1 MRSLKLLS
9 LLALLTFLAYSC
21 TPSDEEGDPSPDYS
35 TLITGTY
42 AYTTYK
48 NGTNTGSGTAIIAK
62 ETNSKIRIGLADGV
76 SFYANKLQ
84 KIDNDMVMEVP
95 AQDVDYYNMNARF
108 TGQRTIDRA
117 GSMYHG
123 VFFGSKGEMKVS
135 LQIGVNGK
143 TDQVLLVLK
152 R

>member
-9 LLALLTFLAYSC
+9 LLGLLVFIAYSC
-21 TPSDEEGDPSPDYS
+21 TPSDEEGDPSPDLS
-35 TLITGTY
+35 RLITGTY

-84 KIDNDMVMEVP
+84 QIDNDLIMEVP
-95 AQDVDYYNMNARF
+95 AQNVDYYNMDARF
-108 TGQRTIDRA
+108 TGLRTVDRA
-117 GSMYHG
+117 GTMHQG
-123 VFFGSKGEMKVS
+123 VFFGNKGEMKVS

-143 TDQVLLVLK
+143 NDQVLLVLK